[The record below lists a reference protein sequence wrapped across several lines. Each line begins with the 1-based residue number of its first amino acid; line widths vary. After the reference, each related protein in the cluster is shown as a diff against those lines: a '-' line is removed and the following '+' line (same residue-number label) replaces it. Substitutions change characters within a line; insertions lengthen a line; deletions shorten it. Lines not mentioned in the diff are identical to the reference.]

1 MDGRF
6 LGVFR
11 GFLLRFWGIGHHGAS
26 VAWLGLGR
34 QRTNV
39 LAYLDLWYRAVA
51 GLARGWWQVMDG
63 MYRIGVFEWWM
74 VVDGGKGKKHTV
86 DK

>member
-1 MDGRF
+1 M
-6 LGVFR
+6 GV
-11 GFLLRFWGIGHHGAS
+11 
-26 VAWLGLGR
+26 
-34 QRTNV
+34 
-39 LAYLDLWYRAVA
+39 